1 MIRSVSCPTT
11 HPNQARLHHTTT
23 TKPAISYSSCPDRHQ
38 KQSHQD
44 TYQTHHVGTHL
55 HQRRLQ
61 TCQLTMGGNGFTT
74 APASASSHTTPC
86 SFSGKEPKKKR
97 ICALPGFLS
106 YQHPS
111 TTGPKYR
118 NHDRIRESTSRAQQQ
133 QRTHGKTDAKPS
145 RKPAV
150 CRSWPVVHTYVSCL
164 DACLPTWRSQHR
176 TARAP
181 SPREAPH
188 MGQKQ
193 RHFLRETT
201 RYGVCCR
208 RMSCRETQVRL
219 GEAGFPRAIEH
230 PRVWELESWGREES
244 VRAWWRM

>member
-1 MIRSVSCPTT
+1 MRTKELLTVDQPVNTHLAETIWTRLTGDPIRYQVLQT

-118 NHDRIRESTSRAQQQ
+118 NHDHIRESTSRAQQQ
-133 QRTHGKTDAKPS
+133 G
-145 RKPAV
+145 
-150 CRSWPVVHTYVSCL
+150 
-164 DACLPTWRSQHR
+164 
-176 TARAP
+176 
-181 SPREAPH
+181 
-188 MGQKQ
+188 
-193 RHFLRETT
+193 LRENRCKTT
-201 RYGVCCR
+201 ETCSLQKLACR
-208 RMSCRETQVRL
+208 TYICIM
-219 GEAGFPRAIEH
+219 P
-230 PRVWELESWGREES
+230 
-244 VRAWWRM
+244 